1 MFNTVAMADDYFSTN
16 YFGADTWSAISAE
29 EKEQLIAH
37 AENDV
42 SVALRSELDPD
53 LVIHTEKPYTPVQMA
68 VFEWAL
74 YIYNNKA
81 KLAKKLN
88 STNAG
93 LASIEVDGV
102 GKETYSTS
110 RGFGDAYFNC
120 LWGSRAG
127 QYLSLIERDVRIIR

>member
-1 MFNTVAMADDYFSTN
+1 MLNTVAMADDYFSTN
-16 YFGADTWSAISAE
+16 YYGAEAWASLSETQKEMLIETAE
-29 EKEQLIAH
+29 I
-37 AENDV
+37 DV
-42 SVALRSELDPD
+42 SMALNSDLDPD
-53 LVIHTEKPYTPVQMA
+53 LVVHTEKPYTPVQMA

-74 YIYNNKA
+74 YIHTNKA

-88 STNAG
+88 STNTG

-110 RGFGDAYFNC
+110 HSHGSAYLNC

-127 QYLSLIERDVRIIR
+127 QFLALVERDVRIIR